1 MLLLVYALRIKD
13 GNASVRNGICKYQT
27 QEMFNIAVENAS
39 VTPNLGD
46 GLFV

>member
-1 MLLLVYALRIKD
+1 MLLLVYALRITES
-13 GNASVRNGICKYQT
+13 NAGVRNGICKYQT

-39 VTPNLGD
+39 VTLNLGD